1 MKVSHPTIEYL
12 TGIITGD
19 SKKSEYRSGPQLVDF
34 FNSLGEND
42 IYGQGFPSRSS
53 YAQSKLEKFNN
64 TEKMQKAIEYC
75 FYPLH
80 FVEDPEKGESLLD
93 EVNQYLKYDDLKL
106 VRTSKSVM
114 LMSLDNDILPDTDT
128 EHKIFNKDTF
138 GLFISHR
145 DGFKKEANQIKESL
159 RFYGISSFVAH
170 EDIEPSDEWIKEI
183 EKALF
188 SMDALLALLSDGF
201 SSSVWTNQEVGV
213 AYGRGKFILSVRLG
227 EDPKGFVGKFQALR
241 LKSSLENEIAEQIAS
256 HLLVHPRTKQKM
268 QYAYFTALANTTT
281 WAQSERWAKM
291 LPVITSSTIELVN
304 ILINSYNGN
313 SQAYD
318 CYALNGGRYS
328 NKSNIADMINAWLDT
343 DSYRLVRKKV
353 EMI

>member
-19 SKKSEYRSGPQLVDF
+19 SKKSEYRSGSQLVDF
-34 FNSLGEND
+34 FNSLGEDD

-64 TEKMQKAIEYC
+64 TEKMNKTIEYC

-80 FVEDPEKGESLLD
+80 FIEDPKTGESLLD
-93 EVNQYLKYDDLKL
+93 EMNQYLKYDNLKL
-106 VRTSKSVM
+106 VRTMKSVK
-114 LMSLDNDILPDTDT
+114 LMRLDDNILSDTNT
-128 EHKIFNKDTF
+128 ENKIFNKDTF

-145 DGFKKEANQIKESL
+145 DGFKKEANQIKENL

-170 EDIEPSDEWIKEI
+170 EDIEPNEEWIKEI

-201 SSSVWTNQEVGV
+201 FSSIWTNQEVGF
-213 AYGRGKFILSVRLG
+213 AYGRGTFILSVRLG

-241 LKSSLENEIAEQIAS
+241 PKSGLANDIAEQIVS
-256 HLLVHPRTKQKM
+256 CLLVHSQTKQKM
-268 QYAYFTALANTTT
+268 QYAYFTALANTTNYVE
-281 WAQSERWAKM
+281 SERWAKL
-291 LPVITSSTIELVN
+291 LPFIASSTIELVN
-304 ILINSYNGN
+304 ILINSYNKN

-318 CYALNGGRYS
+318 SYALNGGRQG
-328 NKSNIADMINAWLDT
+328 
-343 DSYRLVRKKV
+343 KKN
-353 EMI
+353 